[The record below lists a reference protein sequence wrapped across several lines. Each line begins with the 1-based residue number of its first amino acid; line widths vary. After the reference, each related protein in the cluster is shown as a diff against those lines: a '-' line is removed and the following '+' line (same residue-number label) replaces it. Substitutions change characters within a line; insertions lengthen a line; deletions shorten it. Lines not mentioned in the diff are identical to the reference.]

1 MKSESNNR
9 KQLNYLFKK
18 KNKTKILQTS
28 VHIRGDSVSWVV
40 SDIK

>member
-18 KNKTKILQTS
+18 KTKILQTS

>member
-18 KNKTKILQTS
+18 KKTKILQTS